1 MRKVLFIMLI
11 LLPVMF
17 MGTAMAEETT
27 GEVVP
32 PSEENSGAG
41 EVVPPSEE
49 NSGAGEVLPPS
60 EENSGAGE
68 VLPPSEIEQWVGDN
82 VVPTI
87 TAGLAAAG
95 GTLAS
100 IIILIKTIRKLISS
114 IKGTLEML
122 GIRKDTLELT
132 DKKLEQTIERLE
144 QAEVKNNKLIEE
156 IGTLK
161 EMVKI
166 GFCNDEYLV
175 RNGYAR
181 DIERVSN
188 ESKEKAV

>member
-32 PSEENSGAG
+32 PSEENS
-41 EVVPPSEE
+41 E
-49 NSGAGEVLPPS
+49 AGEVLPPS

-122 GIRKDTLELT
+122 GIRKDTLEQT
-132 DKKLEQTIERLE
+132 DKKLEQAIERLE

-156 IGTLK
+156 VGKLK